1 MSLTVKSLKELWA
14 KEFLPNIREEI
25 RKEVDSLKAG
35 LKDLR
40 KRFEEIEKSQDFI
53 SKKYDTVISTIKGI
67 KEHNDSV
74 KSNIRLIKE
83 DIGKLGN
90 DYLNVEIQLDEL
102 EQYARRDCL
111 EITGIPIV
119 PNDNPALLVKEMSE
133 IMGVNLS
140 PNDISIAHRLPP
152 TQKVKDRLIVYFTRR
167 EKRDEMY
174 SNRKRLKSKRTEDLP
189 SVVCQPESVAVS
201 HKAQIHVNESLTP
214 YRKRLLGRILQ
225 FKRDRNYKFIW
236 TANDSP
242 TKAGGAALYIANN
255 FKVVPRSDIKFDIT
269 LVESRWAEID
279 AGKGM
284 KFTSLEI

>member
-1 MSLTVKSLKELWA
+1 MTESTHSRADVLKLSMSLTVKSLKELWA

-25 RKEVDSLKAG
+25 RNEVVSLKAG
-35 LKDLR
+35 LQDLR

-53 SKKYDTVISTIKGI
+53 SKKYDTVISTIKDV
-67 KEHNDSV
+67 KEHNDSL
-74 KSNIRLIKE
+74 KGDIRVIKE

-119 PNDNPALLVKEMSE
+119 PNDNPPLLVKEMSE

-152 TQKVKDRLIVYFTRR
+152 TKKVKDRLIVKFTRR
-167 EKRDEMY
+167 EKRDEIY
-174 SNRKRLKSKRTEDLP
+174 NNRKRLKSKRTKDLP
-189 SVVCQPESVAVS
+189 SVVCTPEYVAVS
-201 HKAQIHVNESLTP
+201 HKALIQVNESLTP
-214 YRKRLLGRILQ
+214 YRKRILGRILQ

-236 TANDSP
+236 TANGKIMLKKTESSI
-242 TKAGGAALYIANN
+242 TKCFVTHEEFEEFL
-255 FKVVPRSDIKFDIT
+255 DQLD
-269 LVESRWAEID
+269 
-279 AGKGM
+279 
-284 KFTSLEI
+284 